1 MGMIKNGLSVGIE
14 VQIGNNSMDFSD
26 QKIKIDYHALVE
38 YFDDYWFLAS
48 HWKVSVVE
56 NDQDIGF
63 GA

>member
-38 YFDDYWFLAS
+38 YFNDY
-48 HWKVSVVE
+48 
-56 NDQDIGF
+56 
-63 GA
+63 